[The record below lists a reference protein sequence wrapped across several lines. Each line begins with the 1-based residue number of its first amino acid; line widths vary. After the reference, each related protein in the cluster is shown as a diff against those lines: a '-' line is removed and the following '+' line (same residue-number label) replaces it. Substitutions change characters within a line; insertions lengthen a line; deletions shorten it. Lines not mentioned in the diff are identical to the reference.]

1 MIMNDLVHIRKRF
14 EGRRNPNRPGPPS
27 LPKHACVSL
36 AHLERLI
43 DNLQKI
49 YNFYNKIDSK
59 IVNDAVVS
67 VYYNKVAAKSNRTA
81 AFFKINGQ
89 TSNHSIVGAKYTDDE
104 DGKHIITHYVPLS
117 NILEG
122 IELLQ
127 ETINILKNHFND
139 PITDVIF
146 NNSDNINGIEF
157 KHYSISKSTFQ
168 NVIKDA
174 CYIEKFD
181 IETAKPITVAD
192 AVVTFYRTEKSAN
205 EILKELNVDIRHG
218 VIVDHNTAVL
228 RKEQIDVL
236 LDKVPYLV
244 SMIVED
250 LSNLVPSVF
259 IKEGEADGR
268 VIDSPKNEPVIGVID
283 TLFDTNVYFS
293 EWVEYHQMVDSAI
306 VNDSY
311 ENKMHGTR
319 VSSII
324 VDGPRLNPELDDG
337 CGHFR
342 VRHFGVAV
350 KGKMS
355 SVTIMRKIKQIVTE
369 NPDIKVWNLSLGSD
383 LEINKNFISIEG
395 ALLDKLQFERDI
407 IFVIAG
413 TNDNKG
419 TGKRIGAPA
428 DSINSIV
435 VNAVDDKGNSTNYSR
450 KGPVLKYF
458 IKPDVSYYGGTSRHP
473 LRAYDGKGEQYVM
486 GTSFAAPW
494 IARKLSFLMDI
505 MGLNRE
511 IAKALIIDS
520 AISWQPQI
528 GEFIGRGIVPIN
540 INEIVKSKKNEI
552 RFVLSGI
559 AEHYE
564 TYNFEFPIPYE
575 KEQYPF
581 LTRVTMCYFPNCSRA
596 QGVDYTNTELDV
608 YFGRINN
615 EGRVISI
622 DKNKQSS
629 NQGTVFEKVG
639 REEFGKWDNVKS
651 LQDKISDNP
660 RGRKAYDLKRWG
672 MRIVSKDRLGINIE
686 REKIRFGVVVTLQE
700 INGVNRIEDFIQ
712 MFSLAGW
719 IVNRI
724 DIENR
729 INLHQKAEEQIR
741 FDE

>member
-1 MIMNDLVHIRKRF
+1 MNDLVHIRKRF

-250 LSNLVPSVF
+250 LSNLVPSDF